1 MNHFLPMIRHP
12 APARHDVTGS
22 TLELSGS
29 VEDAAAWVLGA
40 LAHLVELDA
49 PRSRAEA
56 QAALPAMCRLLR
68 WGEGPAGETGIIGMG
83 LWVMNVYATIYIYIP
98 WYTDSYIWLIMCDVF
113 LKWHVNNNR
122 WKNDKNGFKDAV
134 SCFFVLCY
142 LCSFHFRIELA

>member
-49 PRSRAEA
+49 PRARAGA

-68 WGEGPAGETGIIGMG
+68 WGEGPAKPGSLGWGYG
-83 LWVMNVYATIYIYIP
+83 L
-98 WYTDSYIWLIMCDVF
+98 
-113 LKWHVNNNR
+113 
-122 WKNDKNGFKDAV
+122 
-134 SCFFVLCY
+134 
-142 LCSFHFRIELA
+142 